1 MKNNKLKSSN
11 LMKNETK
18 ENEFLSQP
26 WKQMNVSTQTKI
38 SEYVEEITKTFNDH
52 LQNEDIIKVSWLSLT
67 LFFIVGGYWLLRS
80 LKDPIISTINGVH
93 YIPQAKIVSLLVV
106 FTLVIICKFYLF
118 LSTYLLAYF
127 SLSHS

>member
-1 MKNNKLKSSN
+1 MKNKSSN

-18 ENEFLSQP
+18 DNEILNQP
-26 WKQMNVSTQTKI
+26 WKQMNMSTQTKI
-38 SEYVEEITKTFNDH
+38 SQYVEEITKTFNDH
-52 LQNEDIIKVSWLSLT
+52 LQNDDIIKVSWLSLT

-106 FTLVIICKFYLF
+106 FTLVIICKFV
-118 LSTYLLAYF
+118 S
-127 SLSHS
+127 